1 MGIFQARI
9 LEWVALPSS
18 EGSSQPRNWT
28 EVSSIAGRFFTI
40 WATREA
46 QTWCEHDALAGNW
59 TRISLVEGKN
69 STAEPP
75 VQTRFKPSQNPA
87 WDLNP
92 PGWDS
97 NPAKTHGT
105 WFQDLM
111 KLRFLMSYHR
121 KNSVRDKVVGK
132 KWIYSDSERSTFHRQ
147 SVGHPRGQ
155 VGLRN
160 VTWFVLMGWVQ
171 FIWPLHLLMGARAP

>member
-1 MGIFQARI
+1 MKFLVKFRKFPKLFHEPI
-9 LEWVALPSS
+9 LTVQPTPALSLPSS
-18 EGSSQPRNWT
+18 TFHSVIYRILKPFTSDWDLNPCAGTRTQPKP
-28 EVSSIAGRFFTI
+28 
-40 WATREA
+40 
-46 QTWCEHDALAGNW
+46 
-59 TRISLVEGKN
+59 SLGLKPMWLGFE
-69 STAEPP
+69 
-75 VQTRFKPSQNPA
+75 PSQNPA

>member
-9 LEWVALPSS
+9 LEWVAMPSS
-18 EGSSQPRNWT
+18 RESSQTRDWT
-28 EVSSIAGRFFTI
+28 QVSHVAGRFFTS
-40 WATREA
+40 WAKREA
-46 QTWCEHDALAGNW
+46 QNWCEHDVLARNW
-59 TRISLVEGKN
+59 TRISLVGGKN
-69 STAEPP
+69 STAESPTQP
-75 VQTRFKPSQNPA
+75 RLKPNQNPT

-111 KLRFLMSYHR
+111 KLRFLMYHHR

-132 KWIYSDSERSTFHRQ
+132 KWIYSDSGRSTLHRQ
-147 SVGHPRGQ
+147 RVGHPRGR

-160 VTWFVLMGWVQ
+160 VTWLVLVGWVQ
-171 FIWPLHLLMGARAP
+171 FIWPLHLLMGARTP